1 MSLGRCIPDMV
12 KRGEIDAAR
21 GKRMAELFAELET
34 YYRQSMGPD
43 AAAAEASE
51 ATLRQ
56 LAAEARLKKR
66 QTLLQV
72 NRQREAL
79 KDLDRYSGGM
89 SWAAIRALL
98 DRDSNAPYANVVK
111 RAEQIV
117 FQSHATM
124 RDFIQRHRRDFAG
137 KPRDPD
143 GMRNVVRE
151 MHGQASGDEVARS
164 MAKWIGE
171 TIENLRQR
179 FNAAGG
185 NIGKLD
191 HWFPH
196 RWSPLLVRGVDRDTF
211 VGVLMPELDRAR
223 IIDRR
228 TGVAMADDAL
238 RTMLGEV
245 YETIRTDGLTG
256 DPSAA
261 LTGPG
266 KLANQRAE
274 HRVLHF
280 RDADAWLRVNDRFG
294 AERNPFNALIGH
306 IDGMAQ
312 DIAMMERLGPNPDAT
327 MRYLMDAVAKKR
339 AGEADP
345 RALLKIGGGRGYT
358 EKMYRYLK
366 GEGRTLVQP
375 ESLLYGPP
383 MWVTRAVEGGKNLTT
398 ATKLGSAAVSALT
411 DLGTQRMAAKLN
423 GLPQADI
430 LSGYLKQ
437 LNPASSADR
446 ELAIELELGMRDA
459 AHSLS
464 SLMRW
469 GIETDRAGWTAVLA
483 DDALRLSGLNKLTE
497 AGQRAFGMTAL
508 RELARQRSNEWG
520 ALPRAFREGLERY
533 GIDATDWPTI
543 RNAPTLD
550 RGGASYVSARA
561 IRERGVVGAD
571 KVAAK
576 VMDYVLGETASAV
589 QESSLTTRVALA
601 AGDRGSWTNLVFGTG
616 MQFKAFGIGLMIEQ
630 GRRATALG
638 PKKGALYGVDLFIG
652 ATLLGAAVIQLKE
665 IGKGKDPR
673 PMDIPT
679 FWGQASLQGGA
690 LSIAGDA
697 LAWMAG
703 TYEGDKVA
711 GYGDFLAGPLGST
724 VVDAQRTVQM
734 GLPGKERQDGTRRD
748 ANPAGAAIYFARRN
762 TPFLSSGWYTRAAWD
777 RLVMDRLAQE
787 YDPSFAARQAR
798 EAQRDEKNRQG
809 RWMTVDGVERA
820 PDWANAL
827 GNGATVQ

>member
-56 LAAEARLKKR
+56 LASEARLKKR

-79 KDLDRYSGGM
+79 KDLDRYAGGA
-89 SWAAIRALL
+89 SWAAIRGLL
-98 DRDSNAPYANVVK
+98 DRDSNAPYSNVVK
-111 RAEQIV
+111 RAEQIT
-117 FQSHATM
+117 FQAHATL

-137 KPRDPD
+137 KPKDPD
-143 GMRNVVRE
+143 GLRNVVRE
-151 MHGQASGDEVARS
+151 MHGQSSGDEVARRL
-164 MAKWIGE
+164 AGAIGE
-171 TIENLRQR
+171 VTENLRQR

-191 HWFPH
+191 HWYPH
-196 RWSPLLVRGVDRDTF
+196 RWSPLLVRQVDRETF
-211 VGVLMPELDRAR
+211 VAAMLPELDRAR
-223 IIDRR
+223 ILDAR
-228 TGVAMADDAL
+228 TGAPMADAPL
-238 RTMLGEV
+238 RKMLSGI

-261 LTGPG
+261 LRGPG

-294 AERNPFNALIGH
+294 AERNPFNAIIGH

-339 AGEADP
+339 AGEDDP
-345 RALLKIGGGRGYT
+345 KALLKIGGGRGYT

-366 GEGRTLVQP
+366 GEGRTLVRPGSILQ
-375 ESLLYGPP
+375 GPP
-383 MWVTRAVEGGKNLTT
+383 MAFTRAVEGAKNVVT
-398 ATKLGSAAVSALT
+398 ATKLGSAPLSALT
-411 DLGTQRMAAKLN
+411 DLNTQRMAAKLN
-423 GLPQADI
+423 GLPQTAI
-430 LSGYLKQ
+430 LTGYLKQ
-437 LNPASSADR
+437 LNPASAADR
-446 ELAIELELGMRDA
+446 ELAAELELGMRDA

-469 GIETDRAGWTAVLA
+469 GIESDRAGWTAVLA
-483 DDALRLSGLNKLTE
+483 DDTLRLSGLNKLTE

-508 RELARQRSNEWG
+508 RELARHRTSEWG
-520 ALPRAFREGLERY
+520 ALPAALRTGLERY
-533 GIDATDWPTI
+533 GINATDWPTI
-543 RNAPTLD
+543 RNTPTLD
-550 RGGASYVSARA
+550 RDGWSYVSARA
-561 IRERGVVGAD
+561 IRERDVVGAD
-571 KVAAK
+571 RVAAK
-576 VMDYVLGETASAV
+576 VMDWVLGETAAAV
-589 QESSLTTRVALA
+589 QESSLTTRLALNG
-601 AGDRGSWTNLVFGTG
+601 GDRGTWPNVLIGVVG
-616 MQFKAFGIGLMIEQ
+616 QFKAFGIGLMIEQ
-630 GRRATALG
+630 GRRAMALG
-638 PKKGALYGVDLFIG
+638 PKRGALYGVDLFIG
-652 ATLLGAAVIQLKE
+652 ATLLGAAVIQLRDLA
-665 IGKGKDPR
+665 KGQDPR
-673 PMDIPT
+673 PMDSWT
-679 FWGQASLQGGA
+679 FWGQAALQGGA
-690 LSIAGDA
+690 LSIAGDVLGW
-697 LAWMAG
+697 LAE
-703 TYEGDKVA
+703 TYNSDRVQGW
-711 GYGDFLAGPLGST
+711 GDFLGGALGSS
-724 VVDAQRTVQM
+724 
-734 GLPGKERQDGTRRD
+734 GKDLLQAAYMARAGKDRADGSHREG
-748 ANPAGAAIYFARRN
+748 NPAGAAIYFARRN

-787 YDPSFAARQAR
+787 YDPSFAERQAD
-798 EAQRDEKNRQG
+798 EAKRDEKNRQG
-809 RWMTVDGVERA
+809 RWMTAEGVERA

-827 GNGATVQ
+827 GNDATMQ